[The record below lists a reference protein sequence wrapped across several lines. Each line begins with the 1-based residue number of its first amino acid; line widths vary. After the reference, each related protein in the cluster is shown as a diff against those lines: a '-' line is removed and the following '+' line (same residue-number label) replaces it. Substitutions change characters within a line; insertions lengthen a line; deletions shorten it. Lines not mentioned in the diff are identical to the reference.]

1 MLILKSNGKKIK
13 YQVLFFTRSTSTMKN
28 VIVRNIY
35 AVGMHHWGSHEIPLE
50 VVHYCKWEEDNPKD
64 NCAIAIFE
72 DIDCTRRVAY
82 FQRKDSSV
90 LYRLFKDK
98 LINGPCYLK
107 AKQHINK
114 FSKKKGPMQDIS
126 FGFKCSESNISL
138 IRDITEHYERVVF

>member
-1 MLILKSNGKKIK
+1 
-13 YQVLFFTRSTSTMKN
+13 MKN
-28 VIVRNIY
+28 VTVINVN
-35 AVGMHHWGSHEIPLE
+35 AVGMQHRGWLDIPLE

-82 FQRKDSSV
+82 FQREDSSV
-90 LYRLFKDK
+90 LYRSFKDK

-114 FSKKKGPMQDIS
+114 FSKKKGPMQ
-126 FGFKCSESNISL
+126 NIS
-138 IRDITEHYERVVF
+138 

>member
-1 MLILKSNGKKIK
+1 MLILKSNGQKIK

-35 AVGMHHWGSHEIPLE
+35 TVGMHHWGSHEIPLE
-50 VVHYCKWEEDNPKD
+50 V
-64 NCAIAIFE
+64 
-72 DIDCTRRVAY
+72 
-82 FQRKDSSV
+82 
-90 LYRLFKDK
+90 KDK

-114 FSKKKGPMQDIS
+114 FSKKKGPMQNIS
-126 FGFKCSESNISL
+126 LGFKCSESNISL